1 MSNII
6 TPKNA
11 LISVFH
17 KEGLAP
23 IINKLNDMGINI
35 YSTGGTEKFIA
46 ANNNPRIRKKARV
59 SLESIKVVESISN
72 RKKDFHEYK
81 TITVAVFAGLS
92 VSIATH
98 SIKLK

>member
-1 MSNII
+1 MII
-6 TPKNA
+6 
-11 LISVFH
+11 LVS
-17 KEGLAP
+17 G
-23 IINKLNDMGINI
+23 
-35 YSTGGTEKFIA
+35 
-46 ANNNPRIRKKARV
+46 KKARV

-81 TITVAVFAGLS
+81 NITVAVFAGLS